1 MYKLRNYQD
10 NSVIAGIEILSSTKA
25 RRELLVLPTGAGKSI
40 VIAKIVEQIK
50 EPVIILQ
57 PSKELLEQNYD
68 KFINVGGKA

>member
-1 MYKLRNYQD
+1 MYQLRNYQD
-10 NSVIAGIEILSSTKA
+10 QSVIAGIEILSSSKS

-68 KFINVGGKA
+68 